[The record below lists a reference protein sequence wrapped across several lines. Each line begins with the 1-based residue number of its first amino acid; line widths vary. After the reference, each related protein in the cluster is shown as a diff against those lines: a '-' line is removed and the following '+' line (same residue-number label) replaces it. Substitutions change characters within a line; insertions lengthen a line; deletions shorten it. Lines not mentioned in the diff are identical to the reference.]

1 VEIFAHNNLLIVGN
15 DPIASAHVGPSG
27 GTVFAFRQAH
37 FTTHDG
43 PNNGAGGSALADID
57 IRAGGFVAVFPTSS
71 LSHVEKLYSLPTD
84 DPTLN
89 SSLGLTIIPLSV
101 DGEDCGVLGIA
112 GKDQAAI
119 NKALACHHKPINV
132 SDLTDTG
139 P

>member
-1 VEIFAHNNLLIVGN
+1 
-15 DPIASAHVGPSG
+15 
-27 GTVFAFRQAH
+27 
-37 FTTHDG
+37 
-43 PNNGAGGSALADID
+43 
-57 IRAGGFVAVFPTSS
+57 
-71 LSHVEKLYSLPTD
+71 VEKLYSLPTD

-112 GKDQAAI
+112 GKDQSAI